1 MISTSRSRIALAA
14 LLAVILVGGIVAAV
28 RPLAH
33 LGRTHVVAYFDNSNG
48 IYVGD
53 EVRILGVPV
62 GLIDAVQPEPHRV
75 RVSFWFDDKYEV
87 PRDAKAVILSP
98 QLITSRAIQLTP
110 AYRGGPTMSA
120 GTVIPQDRTAVPVEW
135 DDLRQQLEKLSDA
148 LQPTQP
154 GGVSTLGAF
163 VNTAADNLRGQGAN
177 IRDTVIKLAQTF
189 SILGDK
195 SGDLFATIKNLS
207 LLVGAL
213 HDSAGLLADLNRN
226 LAAVTGLLANDPNE
240 VGQALAD
247 LNSVVDDATAFVKDN
262 RDAMGTSVDKLASIS
277 TAIHD
282 SLDDIKQTLHVAPNA
297 FQNYVNIVD
306 PTHLSG
312 GGILAF
318 TNFNNPIQFFCG
330 SIQAASRLN
339 AEQSAKLCVQYLA
352 PIMKNR
358 QYNFLP
364 FGENAVVGE
373 QARPNERT
381 YSEDWLRPDYV
392 PPPATPP
399 ATQGPAADPSAE
411 PAPVGA
417 PLPAER
423 PADSPPVAT
432 DGDPAAGLTGMLMP
446 PEPKP

>member
-1 MISTSRSRIALAA
+1 MTTSRKRIALAA
-14 LLAVILVGGIVAAV
+14 LLVVIVVGGIVAAA
-28 RPLAH
+28 RPLTH

-48 IYVGD
+48 LYVGD

-62 GLIDAVQPEPHRV
+62 GLIDAIEPQPHRV
-75 RVSFWFDDKYEV
+75 KISFWFDAQYKV
-87 PRDAKAVILSP
+87 PPDAKAVILSP

-110 AYRGGPTMSA
+110 VYRGGPTMRA
-120 GTVIPQDRTAVPVEW
+120 GTVIPQERTAVPIEW

-148 LQPTQP
+148 LQPTRP

-177 IRDTVIKLAQTF
+177 IRATVVKLSQTF

-195 SGDLFATIKNLS
+195 SGDLFATIRNLS

-213 HDSAGLLADLNRN
+213 HDSADLLADLNRN
-226 LAAVTGLLANDPNE
+226 LAAVTALLANDPNE

-247 LNSVVDDATAFVKDN
+247 LNSVVGDATAFVKDN
-262 RDAMGTSVDKLASIS
+262 RDAMGTAVDKLSSIS
-277 TAIHD
+277 TAVHD
-282 SLDDIKQTLHVAPNA
+282 SLDDIKQTLHVGPNA

-306 PTHLSG
+306 PTHASG

-318 TNFNNPIQFFCG
+318 TNFNNPIQFICG

-352 PIMKNR
+352 PIVKNR

-364 FGENAVVGE
+364 FGENAIVG
-373 QARPNERT
+373 QVARPNERT

-392 PPPATPP
+392 PPPAAPPP
-399 ATQGPAADPSAE
+399 AQESTPG
-411 PAPVGA
+411 PAPVATPVGPPLAAESSADA
-417 PLPAER
+417 PPI
-423 PADSPPVAT
+423 AT
-432 DGDPAAGLTGMLMP
+432 SGDPAAGLPGMLMP

>member
-1 MISTSRSRIALAA
+1 M
-14 LLAVILVGGIVAAV
+14 
-28 RPLAH
+28 
-33 LGRTHVVAYFDNSNG
+33 
-48 IYVGD
+48 
-53 EVRILGVPV
+53 
-62 GLIDAVQPEPHRV
+62 
-75 RVSFWFDDKYEV
+75 
-87 PRDAKAVILSP
+87 
-98 QLITSRAIQLTP
+98 
-110 AYRGGPTMSA
+110 
-120 GTVIPQDRTAVPVEW
+120 
-135 DDLRQQLEKLSDA
+135 
-148 LQPTQP
+148 
-154 GGVSTLGAF
+154 
-163 VNTAADNLRGQGAN
+163 
-177 IRDTVIKLAQTF
+177 
-189 SILGDK
+189 
-195 SGDLFATIKNLS
+195 
-207 LLVGAL
+207 
-213 HDSAGLLADLNRN
+213 
-226 LAAVTGLLANDPNE
+226 
-240 VGQALAD
+240 
-247 LNSVVDDATAFVKDN
+247 VDDATAFVKDN